1 MISSTPAGYPETM
14 QQLLVCTDLDRTL
27 LPNGAEPESP
37 GAREYF
43 AALIASDEISLAYVS
58 GRHRAL
64 VEEAIEAYHL
74 PWPDFVIGD
83 VGTTIY
89 EIDSKHDWKL
99 CTDWEQFI
107 SHDWNGQRHDGLAR
121 ILEGIDTLQLQPED
135 RQNSFKLSYFAPLN
149 CDRETLSA
157 VIQQRLTQADIK
169 ANLIW
174 SIDEPA
180 ATSLLDILPAQASK
194 YHAIEALQQR
204 QGFDNHHTVFSGDS
218 GNDIEV
224 LASPIPSVLVA
235 NSQPDVR
242 QQADRLARAQ
252 GLSEQLYIARGGF
265 LGMNGNYSAGILEG
279 IAHYHPWILDYLTG
293 EEAMTPR

>member
-1 MISSTPAGYPETM
+1 MPR
-14 QQLLVCTDLDRTL
+14 LLICTDLDRTL
-27 LPNGAEPESP
+27 LPNGAERESP

-43 AALIASDEISLAYVS
+43 AALIASDDISLAYVS

-64 VEEAIEAYHL
+64 VEEAIAAYRL
-74 PWPDFVIGD
+74 PWPNFVIGD

-89 EIDSKHDWKL
+89 EIDDKHDWKL
-99 CTDWEQFI
+99 CTDWEQTI
-107 SHDWNGQRHDGLAR
+107 SHDWNGQRYDGIASL
-121 ILEGIDTLQLQPED
+121 LVGIDKLRLQPED
-135 RQNSFKLSYFAPLN
+135 RQNSYKLSYFAPLN
-149 CDRETLSA
+149 CDQEALSA
-157 VIQQRLTQADIK
+157 IIEQRLVQAGIK

-180 ATSLLDILPAQASK
+180 ATGLLDILPAQASK

-204 QGFDNHHTVFSGDS
+204 QGFDNQHTVFSGDS

-242 QQADRLARAQ
+242 QLADRLARAQ
-252 GLSEQLYIARGGF
+252 GLSEQLYIAGGGF

-279 IAHYHPWILDYLTG
+279 IAHYHSWILDYLTG
-293 EEAMTPR
+293 KEVMTPR